1 MIKATADLHLHSF
14 YSDGAQSPEEMVA
27 RAHAFGYE
35 FCALTDHDGTGGVK
49 RALAE
54 GRRLGIKV
62 LRGIELSSE
71 HVAELPGYPENR
83 YFMHILGYG
92 IDVEDRELNDALE
105 HIIERRFV
113 RNEQIREAFKRKG
126 IEISLE
132 ELQSYTPQGFVGK
145 PSFARVLKA
154 RGLVSDLAEA
164 FKDPRYLGD
173 PEIRAIRKDKISAE
187 LALKLIRGAGG
198 MAFFAHPYQLSYV
211 THGMQDSE
219 DVYRDKLA
227 LVVKDLARLGMRGIE
242 ACYPTHNSGQRDFA
256 LDLAKANGLL
266 VSRGSDDHGLGVRP
280 VKQMGPFR
288 AEIDPSLLAW
298 VKDII

>member
-1 MIKATADLHLHSF
+1 
-14 YSDGAQSPEEMVA
+14 
-27 RAHAFGYE
+27 
-35 FCALTDHDGTGGVK
+35 
-49 RALAE
+49 
-54 GRRLGIKV
+54 
-62 LRGIELSSE
+62 
-71 HVAELPGYPENR
+71 
-83 YFMHILGYG
+83 MHILGYG

-227 LVVKDLARLGMRGIE
+227 LVVKDLARLGMRGI
-242 ACYPTHNSGQRDFA
+242 
-256 LDLAKANGLL
+256 DLAKANGLL
-266 VSRGSDDHGLGVRP
+266 ISRGSDDHGLGVRP